1 MRITEVITEAI
12 EPIGANTAVGNHIE
26 VHSKGEGDN
35 KIIIEANTKVTMD
48 HLITPTEA
56 IIITIMAIIEVEV
69 AVAMVETITD
79 LVVAVEA
86 IIEAIIIINK
96 INITHMM
103 MDHSLNN
110 MDLLCTLCGCFNYS
124 PKHCFKGEHDINNLM
139 EKMSLV
145 SSNQHQNGLYQ

>member
-86 IIEAIIIINK
+86 IIKAIIIINK

-110 MDLLCTLCGCFNYS
+110 MDLPCTLCGCFNYS
-124 PKHCFKGEHDINNLM
+124 PKHCFKGNMTSIILRR
-139 EKMSLV
+139 K
-145 SSNQHQNGLYQ
+145 